1 MTYGSLLTLKS
12 FRGGLMSKKQE
23 KFQKRHSLILN
34 TAEQIIKDKGYYA
47 FKMSDVSDYL
57 DIAKGTLYNHFH
69 SKEELVFNLIY
80 PKMSQSTTTLEGI
93 INKKVDTITKIKEI
107 IRATLESSYFQFVLL
122 SFPDMAALFQ
132 EKNSSKLE
140 KVQNKMIEC
149 FKMVIEQ
156 GKREQMLHDD
166 ISTAYTAHQLLI
178 ISDPLIY
185 SLLVQNKKMTHED
198 FIAHTTRNFLFGIV
212 KDITQIQ

>member
-1 MTYGSLLTLKS
+1 MTYGSFLTLKS

-57 DIAKGTLYNHFH
+57 DIAKGTLYNHFL

-80 PKMSQSTTTLEGI
+80 PKMSQSTTTLKI
-93 INKKVDTITKIKEI
+93 IANKQTDAITKIKEL

-132 EKNSSKLE
+132 EKNSSELE
-140 KVQNKMIEC
+140 KVQNEMIKC
-149 FKMVIEQ
+149 FKKVIDQ
-156 GKREQMLHDD
+156 GKREQVFHDE
-166 ISTAYTAHQLLI
+166 ISNEYTAHQLLI

-198 FIAHTTRNFLFGIV
+198 FITHTTRNFLFGIA
-212 KDITQIQ
+212 QNQSQ